1 MRSNPALR
9 GAASYSRI
17 HPALTSFAEE
27 CRDTVL
33 RVLAYVGA
41 LALIGLIVFY
51 TANPL
56 TDAAL
61 TAATT
66 AEAGPG
72 WSAADR
78 SHPAFAVSQ
87 LDWPGKTETTEIL
100 RHPAGGRKDI
110 LRFAAPGEPAAAEIE
125 IYRIG
130 GEAPGPTAEA
140 DLASRMDPGGTA
152 AIETAGVI
160 DTKFGPVPLFSLA
173 GGDRPAGACVGF
185 VKPIEAAGL
194 RISGF
199 SCRGET
205 GPERRAAAACLL
217 DRLVLLSGD
226 AATAAAFAQ
235 AELRRSGCAPN
246 QLPTAADRADWVTGV
261 QDPVLR
267 GRL

>member
-1 MRSNPALR
+1 MRSSPALR
-9 GAASYSRI
+9 AAASRHRI
-17 HPALTSFAEE
+17 HPALDSFADE
-27 CRDTVL
+27 CRDAVL
-33 RVLAYVGA
+33 RVMAYVGA

-56 TDAAL
+56 TDAAI

-72 WSAADR
+72 WSVATR
-78 SHPAFAVSQ
+78 SQPAYALSQ

-100 RHPAGGRKDI
+100 RHPDGGRKDI
-110 LRFAAPGEPAAAEIE
+110 LRLATPGEPVAAEIE
-125 IYRIG
+125 IYRVG
-130 GEAPGPTAEA
+130 SETSRATAEA
-140 DLASRMDPGGTA
+140 ALAARMDPGGTA
-152 AIETAGVI
+152 TIETAGVI

-173 GGDRPAGACVGF
+173 GGDRPSGSCLGF
-185 VKPIEAAGL
+185 VKAIDAASL

-199 SCRGET
+199 SCRGDT
-205 GPERRAAAACLL
+205 APQRRTAVACLL

-235 AELRRSGCAPN
+235 AELRRGSCGPN
-246 QLPTAADRADWVTGV
+246 QSAASAASADWLTGP
-261 QDPVLR
+261 QDPSLR

>member
-9 GAASYSRI
+9 GAASSSRI

-33 RVLAYVGA
+33 RVLAYAGA

-56 TDAAL
+56 TDAAV

-66 AEAGPG
+66 AEAGSG
-72 WSAADR
+72 WSVADR
-78 SHPAFAVSQ
+78 SPPAFAVSQ

-110 LRFAAPGEPAAAEIE
+110 LRFAATGEPAAAEIE

-130 GEAPGPTAEA
+130 GEAPGQAADA
-140 DLASRMDPGGTA
+140 DLASRMDHRGTA
-152 AIETAGVI
+152 SVETAGVI
-160 DTKFGPVPLFSLA
+160 ETKFGPVQLFSLI
-173 GGDRPAGACVGF
+173 GDDRPARACLGF

-246 QLPTAADRADWVTGV
+246 HIPTASAPADWVTGL